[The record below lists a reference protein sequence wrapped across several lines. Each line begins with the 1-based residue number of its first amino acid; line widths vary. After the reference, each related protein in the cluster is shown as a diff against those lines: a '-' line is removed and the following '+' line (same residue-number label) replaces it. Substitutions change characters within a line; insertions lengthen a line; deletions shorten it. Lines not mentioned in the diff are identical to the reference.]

1 MGSTSKRARVV
12 YNPGFK
18 QGKAHKKGKG
28 DSELLKQF
36 KTLTTRISK
45 EGETKWLKNAM
56 AILAKRLAKSGLTK
70 KAAGEKTSTHTSTKA
85 PAKKAA
91 VSRTRAATK
100 KEE

>member
-1 MGSTSKRARVV
+1 MGSTSKRARVT
-12 YNPGFK
+12 YNPNFGK
-18 QGKAHKKGKG
+18 PHKAGKA
-28 DSELLKQF
+28 STELLKQF
-36 KTLTTRISK
+36 KTLTNRIAK

-70 KAAGEKTSTHTSTKA
+70 KAAGGTTASYTSTKA

>member
-36 KTLTTRISK
+36 KTLTSRMVK

-56 AILAKRLAKSGLTK
+56 AILAKRLEKSGLTK
-70 KAAGEKTSTHTSTKA
+70 KAAGGTTASFSATKA
-85 PAKKAA
+85 PARKKA